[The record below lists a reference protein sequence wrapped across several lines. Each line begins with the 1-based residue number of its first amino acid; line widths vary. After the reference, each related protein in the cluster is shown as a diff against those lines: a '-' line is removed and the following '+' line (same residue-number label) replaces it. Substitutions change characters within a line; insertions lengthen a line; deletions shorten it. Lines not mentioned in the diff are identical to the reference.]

1 VASPGLS
8 PIEYRTLN
16 AVVTDR
22 LRAAILS
29 GHLPPGTALNQR
41 DIADQ
46 LSVSRMP
53 VRAAFRTLE
62 LEGLIRGLPRRKA
75 VVVALQP
82 EDVADIFDIL
92 AALEARAAERA
103 LPAIGQDDA
112 RRLRDL
118 HDALRAAPD
127 DAPRLVDLDLEL
139 HMAIYQRGGSRHTL
153 LIQTHR
159 NTVRPYLVGTG
170 FVVRRRRAAE
180 SEHERILAA
189 VEAHDAPALAAAV
202 SAHAHAEGRDLVELL
217 RGMARPS

>member
-1 VASPGLS
+1 MLPPDVGRLDPTPTGATTVASPGLS

-62 LEGLIRGLPRRKA
+62 LEGLIRGMPRRKA
-75 VVVALQP
+75 IVVALQP

-103 LPAIGQDDA
+103 LPAIDDEA
-112 RRLRDL
+112 IAHLRDL
-118 HDALRAAPD
+118 VA
-127 DAPRLVDLDLEL
+127 E
-139 HMAIYQRGGSRHTL
+139 
-153 LIQTHR
+153 
-159 NTVRPYLVGTG
+159 
-170 FVVRRRRAAE
+170 RRAAE
-180 SEHERILAA
+180 
-189 VEAHDAPALAAAV
+189 
-202 SAHAHAEGRDLVELL
+202 
-217 RGMARPS
+217 